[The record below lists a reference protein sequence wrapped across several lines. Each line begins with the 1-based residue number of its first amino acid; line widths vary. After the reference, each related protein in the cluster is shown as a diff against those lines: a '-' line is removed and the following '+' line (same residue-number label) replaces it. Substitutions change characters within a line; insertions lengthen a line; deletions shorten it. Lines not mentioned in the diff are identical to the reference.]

1 MRRHPRC
8 QPASIYPGEDE
19 LLPIARAFARAR
31 GRDPTFDELR
41 ALDAWATRTRVSGA
55 LLRLVV
61 AGLALI
67 DLGADGRPS
76 FSCPG
81 LADPTTH

>member
-8 QPASIYPGEDE
+8 RRRPISPDEDE
-19 LLPIARAFARAR
+19 LLPLARAFARAR

-41 ALDAWATRTRVSGA
+41 ALDAWATETRLNGA
-55 LLRLVV
+55 LLRMVLDGV
-61 AGLALI
+61 ALI

-76 FSCPG
+76 FTLPEAG
-81 LADPTTH
+81 

>member
-1 MRRHPRC
+1 MIGPMRRHTRC
-8 QPASIYPGEDE
+8 QPDWLDPGEDE

-41 ALDAWATRTRVSGA
+41 ALDAWASQTRLNDA
-55 LLRLVV
+55 LLRMVV

-76 FSCPG
+76 FSLPEPG
-81 LADPTTH
+81 